1 MKVVLLLALTT
12 AVLVACN
19 KAGNKEFIVN
29 KKWRLTD
36 VQNIPKD
43 TSNSMVGMG
52 YALAVLEAENETF
65 EVYTD
70 KFVRRDSAG
79 KELSTSAV
87 EWKDNDAVMRLIVA
101 ADTMDFKISVD
112 QTKRTFYLKEK
123 NGITY
128 VYTEIK

>member
-52 YALAVLEAENETF
+52 YALAVLESENETF

-101 ADTMDFKISVD
+101 ADTMDFKILID

>member
-1 MKVVLLLALTT
+1 MKVVFLLALIT

-52 YALAVLEAENETF
+52 YALAVLESENETF

>member
-52 YALAVLEAENETF
+52 YALAVLESENETF

-79 KELSTSAV
+79 KELSTTAV
-87 EWKDNDAVMRLIVA
+87 EWKENDAVMRLILA